1 MLTLIEVLT
10 KSTEYLEKKGI
21 DSARLNAEL
30 LLAEVLNCKRL
41 DIYLRFDKPLAEDEL
56 VKYREFISRRGKYE
70 PLQYI
75 VGYTEF
81 YGQRINVTKD
91 VLIPRPETEILVESI
106 VDQFRSVPNLKII
119 DIGTGSGNIS
129 IALAKN
135 LISPSITTIDTS
147 QEAIIVAKNNC
158 TLNNLNGEV
167 DFVHGD
173 ILTHS
178 FQHEYDIV
186 VSNPPYISLTEYE
199 SLQNEVKYYEPKNAL
214 TDFHDGLF
222 YFESIAHKMYDYLT
236 SGGKIF
242 FEIGFGQ
249 SAAVKEILTNN
260 KYSHIEIIKDYQ
272 NIDRVIFGV
281 KV

>member
-1 MLTLIEVLT
+1 MLTLIEVLS
-10 KSTEYLEKKGI
+10 KSTEYLQKKGI
-21 DSARLNAEL
+21 ESARLNAEL

-41 DIYLRFDKPLAEDEL
+41 DIYMRFDKPLAEDEL
-56 VKYREFISRRGKYE
+56 VKYREFISRRGKFE

-91 VLIPRPETEILVESI
+91 VLIPRPETEILVETI
-106 VDQFRSVPNLKII
+106 VDQFRSVPNLKIL
-119 DIGTGSGNIS
+119 DIGTGSGNIA

-135 LISPSITTIDTS
+135 LTSPSITTIDTS

-158 TLNNLNGEV
+158 TLNNINGEV
-167 DFVHGD
+167 GFVHSD

-186 VSNPPYISLTEYE
+186 VSNPPYISLSEYE
-199 SLQNEVKYYEPKNAL
+199 TLQNEVKFYEPKNAL

-222 YFESIAHKMYDYLT
+222 YFESIIKKMYDYLT
-236 SGGKIF
+236 NGGKIF

-249 SAAVKEILTNN
+249 SDAVKEILINN
-260 KYSHIEIIKDYQ
+260 KYHNIEVVKDYQ
-272 NIDRVIFGV
+272 NIDRVISGV